1 MNKKEF
7 IEVTTFNLDE
17 AYGEYYYPHE
27 SDDRTSTE
35 RSLDLAA
42 RSLHA
47 IADTLI
53 RIYDDSRHA

>member
-53 RIYDDSRHA
+53 RIYADSPHA